1 MQRRDFLAGLA
12 AQPTAGRPE
21 TRTRQG
27 AGGLTMRGLNLSGF
41 QLFDTLEGLPDQRVP
56 RLTLR

>member
-1 MQRRDFLAGLA
+1 MEFWLGN
-12 AQPTAGRPE
+12 E
-21 TRTRQG
+21 
-27 AGGLTMRGLNLSGF
+27 AGGKKREGLRIDGALNLSGF